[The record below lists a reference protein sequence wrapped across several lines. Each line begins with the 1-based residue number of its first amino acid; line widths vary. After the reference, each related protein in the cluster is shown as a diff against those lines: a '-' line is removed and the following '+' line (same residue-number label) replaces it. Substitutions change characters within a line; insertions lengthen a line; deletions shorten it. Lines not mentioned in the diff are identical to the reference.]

1 MSVIAIILSI
11 ASLCVSIFA
20 FIKGGKVGP
29 KGDKGD
35 KGDRGLKGAKGDKG
49 DKGDDGNIIN
59 VDITDIPFITVKDNL
74 LKVNGKI
81 EATKGFYNKK

>member
-49 DKGDDGNIIN
+49 DDGNIIN

>member
-35 KGDRGLKGAKGDKG
+35 RGLKGPKGDKG
-49 DKGDDGNIIN
+49 DKGEDGNIIN
-59 VDITDIPFITVKDNL
+59 VDVADIPFITVKDNL

-81 EATKGFYNKK
+81 EATKGFYNK